1 MNPSVGSGMYVTV
14 GCNVMLNR
22 YGSTTSPDELFPL
35 LLAELLLCQM
45 RSGNDEYSHI
55 TRVQWYLGQGCYNVT
70 WLSHRNAVMQGS
82 GVQMF

>member
-35 LLAELLLCQM
+35 LLAELYYYAKC
-45 RSGNDEYSHI
+45 
-55 TRVQWYLGQGCYNVT
+55 VQ
-70 WLSHRNAVMQGS
+70 VMMNILTLPEFNGIWARDATMLH
-82 GVQMF
+82 GFLIGMP